1 MKKLIVI
8 FLTCAFILSTCKPQ
22 SKTMATNDTSQQKPN
37 AELEGTYW
45 RLIEVM
51 GKPVPPLPQDK
62 REAHMILK
70 KQDNR
75 LNAFGGCNTLSGGYE
90 IKEGYQIR
98 FSNVISTMMACPDM
112 TVEDELKKV
121 FGMADNYSIKGDSLS
136 LNKAR
141 MAPLARF
148 AAVYFK

>member
-1 MKKLIVI
+1 
-8 FLTCAFILSTCKPQ
+8 
-22 SKTMATNDTSQQKPN
+22 MATNDSAQQKPN
-37 AELEGTYW
+37 AELQETYW
-45 RLIEVM
+45 KLIELK
-51 GKPVPPLPQDK
+51 GKPIPPPAQDS

-75 LNAFGGCNTLSGGYE
+75 LNAFGGCNTLSGVYE
-90 IKEGYQIR
+90 MKEGNRIQ

-112 TVEDELKKV
+112 MVEDEFKKV
-121 FGMADNYSIKGDSLS
+121 LGMVDNYSIKGDSLS

-148 AAVYFK
+148 AAVYLK